1 MFSKYTLKQSIGWI
15 MALVGIGA
23 YIGGYT
29 WKYLLSDVQSNVIW
43 SDILIKLGDVL
54 IIGVVVG
61 YLTSVA
67 QWSGIFK
74 KEIQDIV
81 FGKEF
86 LNKRNDIENIWHNV
100 TKQMFKFKFADIHR
114 DMLSAL
120 REILPKE
127 DDISYYEDY
136 DADTKVEWVNR
147 EQGLIKSIDTFAMYI
162 VAESEKEFSFPIKS
176 WTITGDEQNGKIK
189 QTINVSV
196 DSKAMKD
203 LKTTTKREGDEICSE
218 TLIPLKGKKRYFLQ
232 YTREKIY
239 NINEDY
245 YIAYRAKYIT
255 KNLKVSLELPDD
267 IEALFVERGTTDEFL
282 NVKNSK
288 HHIKKSYKGVIFPKQ
303 GYIFALKYV
312 PDNQQN

>member
-1 MFSKYTLKQSIGWI
+1 MIQS
-15 MALVGIGA
+15 
-23 YIGGYT
+23 
-29 WKYLLSDVQSNVIW
+29 
-43 SDILIKLGDVL
+43 LIRRNDK
-54 IIGVVVG
+54 
-61 YLTSVA
+61 
-67 QWSGIFK
+67 W
-74 KEIQDIV
+74 EIQDIV

>member
-1 MFSKYTLKQSIGWI
+1 
-15 MALVGIGA
+15 MALIGIGA

-29 WKYLLSDVQSNVIW
+29 WKYLQSDVQSYVIW
-43 SDILIKLGDVL
+43 SDLLIKLGDVL

-86 LNKRNDIENIWHNV
+86 LNKRNDIEDIWYRV
-100 TKQMFKFKFADIHR
+100 TKQMFKFKFSDIHR
-114 DMLSAL
+114 DMLDAL
-120 REILPKE
+120 RQILPKE

-136 DADTKVEWVNR
+136 DADTKVEWVDR
-147 EQGLIKSIDTFAMYI
+147 ERGLIKSIDTFAIFI
-162 VAESEKEFSFPIKS
+162 VTESEKEFSYPIKS
-176 WTITGDEQNGKIK
+176 WTITDDDDNENIRQSIKVCVDGK
-189 QTINVSV
+189 TMS
-196 DSKAMKD
+196 D
-203 LKTTTKREGDEICSE
+203 LKTSTKREGDEICSE

-267 IEALFVERGTTDEFL
+267 IEALFVERGTTNEFL

-303 GYIFALKYV
+303 GYIFALKYGHS
-312 PDNQQN
+312 NQ

>member
-1 MFSKYTLKQSIGWI
+1 
-15 MALVGIGA
+15 MALIGIGA
-23 YIGGYT
+23 YVAGYI
-29 WKYLLSDVQSNVIW
+29 WKYPDNDIIW
-43 SDILIKLGDVL
+43 ADLLIKLGDVL

-74 KEIQDIV
+74 REIQDIV

-86 LNKRNDIENIWHNV
+86 LNKRNDIEDIWYNV
-100 TKQMFKFKFADIHR
+100 TKQMFKFKFSDIHK

-120 REILPKE
+120 RQTLPKE

-136 DADTKVEWVNR
+136 DADTKVEWVDK
-147 EQGLIKSIDTFAMYI
+147 EKGVIKSIDTFALYI
-162 VAESEKEFSFPIKS
+162 VAESEKEFSYPIKT
-176 WTITGDEQNGKIK
+176 WTITDDDNPENISHSIK
-189 QTINVSV
+189 VCV
-196 DSKAMKD
+196 DGNTLSE
-203 LKTTTKREGDEICSE
+203 LVTTATREGDEICSE

-239 NINEDY
+239 NINEDF

-267 IEALFVERGTTDEFL
+267 IEALFVERGTTAEFM

-303 GYIFALKYV
+303 GYIFALKYTQTK
-312 PDNQQN
+312 N